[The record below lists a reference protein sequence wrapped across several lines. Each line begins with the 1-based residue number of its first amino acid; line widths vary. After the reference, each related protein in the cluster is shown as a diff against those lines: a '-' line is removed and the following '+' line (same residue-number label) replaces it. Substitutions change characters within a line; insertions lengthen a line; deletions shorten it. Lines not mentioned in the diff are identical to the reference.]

1 MEKILD
7 REVAWRVFAWE
18 FNRSNLHI
26 SEGDERAPNY
36 IITPTGVK
44 CNRLF
49 IVGVVT
55 EVENIGKDNTL
66 WRGRVAD
73 PTGVFT
79 VYAGQYQP
87 ESAIFL
93 SELNIPAYVAV
104 VGKARKFEPEDGNVY
119 TSVRPKEINNAD
131 EKLRDRWVLDTAE
144 RTLERIRYIEDALDS
159 GKSGNDLKEYL
170 LGKRINAVLADG
182 AVKAVEHYKNLD
194 KTMAELKN
202 AVIRAIEMV
211 ASDRNQQSMGT
222 QKEPQIITSGIAAQ
236 EGVST
241 STVAPVD
248 IIQTYGSP
256 PYVDIAARNDP
267 QGLQMRGVEKPQ
279 GFSLNERRSMEQNM
293 AKQEE
298 KSVEIRTPPEME
310 GAEEENAKPETA
322 KEIIE
327 PKEIIAGIIDKLDT
341 GKGISYSTVSDAA
354 QKAGI
359 DPDAVESGIKELMD
373 EGRCY
378 EPKIG
383 VLRKV

>member
-1 MEKILD
+1 MDKILD
-7 REVAWRVFAWE
+7 REVAWRIFAWE
-18 FNRSNLHI
+18 FNRSTLHI

-55 EVENIGKDNTL
+55 EVENIGKDNSL

-79 VYAGQYQP
+79 VYAGHYQP
-87 ESAIFL
+87 EAAIFL

-104 VGKARKFEPEDGNVY
+104 VGKARKFEPEDGSVY
-119 TSVRPKEINNAD
+119 TSVRPEDINNAD

-144 RTLERIRYIEDALDS
+144 RTLERIKYIEDALSS

-170 LGKRINAVLADG
+170 IGKGTNAVLADG
-182 AVKAVEHYKNLD
+182 AVKAIEHYKNLD
-194 KTMAELKN
+194 KTIAELKN
-202 AVIRAIEMV
+202 AVIHAIEVV
-211 ASDRNQQSMGT
+211 ASDRETKVDDIENQ
-222 QKEPQIITSGIAAQ
+222 
-236 EGVST
+236 
-241 STVAPVD
+241 
-248 IIQTYGSP
+248 
-256 PYVDIAARNDP
+256 N
-267 QGLQMRGVEKPQ
+267 QMKPQ
-279 GFSLNERRSMEQNM
+279 
-293 AKQEE
+293 E
-298 KSVEIRTPPEME
+298 KSVEIKTPPEI
-310 GAEEENAKPETA
+310 EETIAVEDNAKPEL
-322 KEIIE
+322 KEPE
-327 PKEIIAGIIDKLDT
+327 TGPKEIIAGIIDKLDT
-341 GKGISYSTVSDAA
+341 GKGISYSMVVETA

-359 DPDAVESGIKELMD
+359 DPQIVESGIKELMD

>member
-55 EVENIGKDNTL
+55 EVENIGKDHTL

-93 SELNIPAYVAV
+93 SELNIPAYIAV
-104 VGKARKFEPEDGNVY
+104 VGKARKFEPEDGSVY
-119 TSVRPKEINNAD
+119 TSVRPEEINNAD

-144 RTLERIRYIEDALDS
+144 RTLERINYIEDALSS

-170 LGKRINAVLADG
+170 LGKGINSVLADG

-194 KTMAELKN
+194 KTMAELKD
-202 AVIRAIEMV
+202 AVIHAIETV
-211 ASDRNQQSMGT
+211 ASCRETKVDDVENQNRM
-222 QKEPQIITSGIAAQ
+222 KPQMKAPR
-236 EGVST
+236 
-241 STVAPVD
+241 VAPLEGASTYAPSGAYMSMHCGGHETDERGSIEPD
-248 IIQTYGSP
+248 IGEP
-256 PYVDIAARNDP
+256 
-267 QGLQMRGVEKPQ
+267 
-279 GFSLNERRSMEQNM
+279 
-293 AKQEE
+293 EE
-298 KSVEIRTPPEME
+298 KLAEIKTDAKIEE
-310 GAEEENAKPETA
+310 TIAEEDAAKAELEEPET
-322 KEIIE
+322 E

-341 GKGISYSTVSDAA
+341 GKGISYSTVADAS
-354 QKAGI
+354 QKAGL
-359 DPDAVESGIKELMD
+359 DADAIESGIKELMD

>member
-1 MEKILD
+1 MDKILD
-7 REVAWRVFAWE
+7 REVAWRIFAWE
-18 FNRSNLHI
+18 FNRSTLHI

-55 EVENIGKDNTL
+55 EVENIGKDNSL

-79 VYAGQYQP
+79 VYAGHYQP
-87 ESAIFL
+87 EAAIFL

-104 VGKARKFEPEDGNVY
+104 VGKARKFEPEDGSVY
-119 TSVRPKEINNAD
+119 TSVRPEEMNNAD

-144 RTLERIRYIEDALDS
+144 RTLERIKYVEDALSS

-170 LGKRINAVLADG
+170 IRKGTNVILADG
-182 AVKAVEHYKNLD
+182 AVKAIEHYKNLD
-194 KTMAELKN
+194 KTIAELKN
-202 AVIRAIEMV
+202 AVIHAIETV
-211 ASDRNQQSMGT
+211 VSDMETKTDDNKDQDQSM
-222 QKEPQIITSGIAAQ
+222 P
-236 EGVST
+236 
-241 STVAPVD
+241 
-248 IIQTYGSP
+248 
-256 PYVDIAARNDP
+256 
-267 QGLQMRGVEKPQ
+267 
-279 GFSLNERRSMEQNM
+279 
-293 AKQEE
+293 
-298 KSVEIRTPPEME
+298 VEIMIPPETDE
-310 GAEEENAKPETA
+310 AVSIEDIAKPEI
-322 KEIIE
+322 KEPE
-327 PKEIIAGIIDKLDT
+327 TGPKEIIAGIIDKLDT
-341 GKGISYSTVSDAA
+341 GKGISYSIVVETA

-359 DPDAVESGIKELMD
+359 DPEIVESGIKELMD

>member
-1 MEKILD
+1 MDKILD

-18 FNRSNLHI
+18 FNRSTLHN

-55 EVENIGKDNTL
+55 EVENIGKDNSL

-79 VYAGQYQP
+79 VYAGHYQP
-87 ESAIFL
+87 EAAIFL

-104 VGKARKFEPEDGNVY
+104 VGKARKFEPEDGSVY
-119 TSVRPKEINNAD
+119 TSVRPEEINNAD

-144 RTLERIRYIEDALDS
+144 RTLERIKYIEDALSS

-170 LGKRINAVLADG
+170 LGNETNSVLADG
-182 AVKAVEHYKNLD
+182 AVKAIEHYKNLD
-194 KTMAELKN
+194 KTISELKN
-202 AVIRAIEMV
+202 AVIHAIEAV
-211 ASDRNQQSMGT
+211 ASDRKTKVQN
-222 QKEPQIITSGIAAQ
+222 
-236 EGVST
+236 
-241 STVAPVD
+241 
-248 IIQTYGSP
+248 
-256 PYVDIAARNDP
+256 
-267 QGLQMRGVEKPQ
+267 VEK
-279 GFSLNERRSMEQNM
+279 
-293 AKQEE
+293 KEE
-298 KSVEIRTPPEME
+298 AIAV
-310 GAEEENAKPETA
+310 EENAKPEL
-322 KEIIE
+322 KEPE
-327 PKEIIAGIIDKLDT
+327 TVSREIIAGIIDKLDT
-341 GKGISYSTVSDAA
+341 GKGISYSIVVETA

-359 DPDAVESGIKELMD
+359 DPEIVESGIKELMD

>member
-1 MEKILD
+1 MDKILD
-7 REVAWRVFAWE
+7 REVAWRIFAWE
-18 FNRSNLHI
+18 FNRSTLHI

-55 EVENIGKDNTL
+55 EVENIGKDNSL

-79 VYAGQYQP
+79 VYAGHYQP
-87 ESAIFL
+87 EAAIFL

-104 VGKARKFEPEDGNVY
+104 VGKARKFEPEDGSVY
-119 TSVRPKEINNAD
+119 TSVRPEDINNAD

-144 RTLERIRYIEDALDS
+144 RTLERIKYIEDALSS

-170 LGKRINAVLADG
+170 LGKGTNSVLADG
-182 AVKAVEHYKNLD
+182 AVKAIEHYKNLD
-194 KTMAELKN
+194 KTIAELKN
-202 AVIRAIEMV
+202 AVIHAIEAV
-211 ASDRNQQSMGT
+211 ASDRETKVQN
-222 QKEPQIITSGIAAQ
+222 I
-236 EGVST
+236 
-241 STVAPVD
+241 
-248 IIQTYGSP
+248 
-256 PYVDIAARNDP
+256 
-267 QGLQMRGVEKPQ
+267 EKPEKD
-279 GFSLNERRSMEQNM
+279 FPSKEI
-293 AKQEE
+293 EE
-298 KSVEIRTPPEME
+298 AFAV
-310 GAEEENAKPETA
+310 EENAKPEL
-322 KEIIE
+322 KEPE
-327 PKEIIAGIIDKLDT
+327 TGPKEIIAGIIDKLDT
-341 GKGISYSTVSDAA
+341 GKGISYSIVVETA

-359 DPDAVESGIKELMD
+359 DPEIVESGIKELMG

>member
-1 MEKILD
+1 MDKILD

-18 FNRSNLHI
+18 FNRSTLHN

-55 EVENIGKDNTL
+55 EVENIGKDNSL

-79 VYAGQYQP
+79 VYAGHYQP
-87 ESAIFL
+87 EAAIFL

-104 VGKARKFEPEDGNVY
+104 VGKARKFEPEDGSVY
-119 TSVRPKEINNAD
+119 TSVRPEEINNAD

-144 RTLERIRYIEDALDS
+144 RTLERIKYIEDALSS

-170 LGKRINAVLADG
+170 LVNGTNSVLADG
-182 AVKAVEHYKNLD
+182 AVKAIEHYKNLD
-194 KTMAELKN
+194 KTISELKN
-202 AVIRAIEMV
+202 AVIHAIEAV
-211 ASDRNQQSMGT
+211 ASDRETKVQN
-222 QKEPQIITSGIAAQ
+222 
-236 EGVST
+236 
-241 STVAPVD
+241 
-248 IIQTYGSP
+248 
-256 PYVDIAARNDP
+256 
-267 QGLQMRGVEKPQ
+267 VEK
-279 GFSLNERRSMEQNM
+279 
-293 AKQEE
+293 KEE
-298 KSVEIRTPPEME
+298 AITV
-310 GAEEENAKPETA
+310 EENAKPEF
-322 KEIIE
+322 KEPE
-327 PKEIIAGIIDKLDT
+327 TGPKEIIAGIIDKLDT
-341 GKGISYSTVSDAA
+341 GKGISYSIVVETA

-359 DPDAVESGIKELMD
+359 DPMIVESGIKELMD

>member
-1 MEKILD
+1 MDKILD

-18 FNRSNLHI
+18 FNRSTLHF

-55 EVENIGKDNTL
+55 EVENIGKDNSL

-79 VYAGQYQP
+79 VYAGHYQP
-87 ESAIFL
+87 EAAIFL

-104 VGKARKFEPEDGNVY
+104 VGKARKFEPEDGSVY
-119 TSVRPKEINNAD
+119 TSVRPEEINNAD

-144 RTLERIRYIEDALDS
+144 RTLERIKYIEDALSS

-170 LGKRINAVLADG
+170 LVNGTNSVLADG
-182 AVKAVEHYKNLD
+182 AVKAIEHYKNLD
-194 KTMAELKN
+194 KTISELKN
-202 AVIRAIEMV
+202 AVIHAIEAV
-211 ASDRNQQSMGT
+211 ASDRETKVQN
-222 QKEPQIITSGIAAQ
+222 
-236 EGVST
+236 
-241 STVAPVD
+241 
-248 IIQTYGSP
+248 
-256 PYVDIAARNDP
+256 
-267 QGLQMRGVEKPQ
+267 VEK
-279 GFSLNERRSMEQNM
+279 R
-293 AKQEE
+293 EE
-298 KSVEIRTPPEME
+298 TITV
-310 GAEEENAKPETA
+310 EENAKPEL
-322 KEIIE
+322 KEPE
-327 PKEIIAGIIDKLDT
+327 TGPKEIIAGIIDKLDT
-341 GKGISYSTVSDAA
+341 GKGISYSIVVETAH
-354 QKAGI
+354 KAGI
-359 DPDAVESGIKELMD
+359 DPETVESGIKELMD

>member
-1 MEKILD
+1 MDKILD
-7 REVAWRVFAWE
+7 REVAWRIFAWE
-18 FNRSNLHI
+18 FNRSTLHI

-55 EVENIGKDNTL
+55 EVENIGKDNSL

-79 VYAGQYQP
+79 VYAGHYQP
-87 ESAIFL
+87 EAAIFL

-104 VGKARKFEPEDGNVY
+104 VGKARKFEPEDGSVY
-119 TSVRPKEINNAD
+119 TSVRPEDINNAD

-144 RTLERIRYIEDALDS
+144 RTLERIKYIEDALSS
-159 GKSGNDLKEYL
+159 GKSGNDLKEYMI
-170 LGKRINAVLADG
+170 GKGINIVLADG
-182 AVKAVEHYKNLD
+182 VTKAVEYYKNLD

-202 AVIRAIEMV
+202 AVIHAIEAV
-211 ASDRNQQSMGT
+211 ASDKEIQVAEKP
-222 QKEPQIITSGIAAQ
+222 KEPQIKTQ
-236 EGVST
+236 
-241 STVAPVD
+241 D
-248 IIQTYGSP
+248 IIETE
-256 PYVDIAARNDP
+256 
-267 QGLQMRGVEKPQ
+267 VEKP
-279 GFSLNERRSMEQNM
+279 
-293 AKQEE
+293 EE
-298 KSVEIRTPPEME
+298 DILPTETDEAVVVEDT
-310 GAEEENAKPETA
+310 AKPEL
-322 KEIIE
+322 IE
-327 PKEIIAGIIDKLDT
+327 PETGPKEIIAAIIDKLDT
-341 GKGISYSTVSDAA
+341 GKGISYSIVVETA

-359 DPDAVESGIKELMD
+359 DPETVESGIKELMD

>member
-18 FNRSNLHI
+18 FNRSTMHI

-36 IITPTGVK
+36 TITPTGVK

-55 EVENIGKDNTL
+55 EVENIGKDNSL

-119 TSVRPKEINNAD
+119 TSVRPEEMNNAD

-144 RTLERIRYIEDALDS
+144 RTLERIRYIEDALSS

-170 LGKRINAVLADG
+170 LGKGVNAVLADG

-194 KTMAELKN
+194 KTMAELKS
-202 AVIRAIEMV
+202 AVIHAIETV
-211 ASDRNQQSMGT
+211 ATDNVSKVHDVEK
-222 QKEPQIITSGIAAQ
+222 KEITEIKSS
-236 EGVST
+236 EGKPLDDVST
-241 STVAPVD
+241 NGTAVHVQEA
-248 IIQTYGSP
+248 
-256 PYVDIAARNDP
+256 P
-267 QGLQMRGVEKPQ
+267 QGLVNYEQ
-279 GFSLNERRSMEQNM
+279 GFIN
-293 AKQEE
+293 KHIV
-298 KSVEIRTPPEME
+298 KP
-310 GAEEENAKPETA
+310 EENQVSPEIEEAVSEEDNAKSELKEPETG
-322 KEIIE
+322 

-341 GKGISYSTVSDAA
+341 GKGIQYSIVVEAA
-354 QKAGI
+354 QKDGI
-359 DPDAVESGIKELMD
+359 DPETVESGIKELMD

>member
-1 MEKILD
+1 MDKILD
-7 REVAWRVFAWE
+7 REVAWRIFAWE
-18 FNRSNLHI
+18 FNRSTLHI

-55 EVENIGKDNTL
+55 EVENIGKDNSL

-79 VYAGQYQP
+79 VYAGHYQP
-87 ESAIFL
+87 EAAIFL

-104 VGKARKFEPEDGNVY
+104 VGKARKFEPEDGSVY
-119 TSVRPKEINNAD
+119 TSVRPEEMNNAD

-144 RTLERIRYIEDALDS
+144 RTLERIKYIEDALSS

-170 LGKRINAVLADG
+170 IGKGTNVVLADG
-182 AVKAVEHYKNLD
+182 VTKAVEHYKNLD
-194 KTMAELKN
+194 KTIAELKN
-202 AVIRAIEMV
+202 AVIHAIEAV
-211 ASDRNQQSMGT
+211 ASDR
-222 QKEPQIITSGIAAQ
+222 
-236 EGVST
+236 
-241 STVAPVD
+241 
-248 IIQTYGSP
+248 
-256 PYVDIAARNDP
+256 
-267 QGLQMRGVEKPQ
+267 
-279 GFSLNERRSMEQNM
+279 
-293 AKQEE
+293 EE
-298 KSVEIRTPPEME
+298 KLVEIKTPPETDE
-310 GAEEENAKPETA
+310 AVAVEENAKPEL
-322 KEIIE
+322 KEPE
-327 PKEIIAGIIDKLDT
+327 TLPKEIIAGIIDKLDT
-341 GKGISYSTVSDAA
+341 GKGISYSIVVETA

-359 DPDAVESGIKELMD
+359 DPEIVESGIKELMD

>member
-1 MEKILD
+1 MDKILD
-7 REVAWRVFAWE
+7 REVAWRIFAWE
-18 FNRSNLHI
+18 FNRSTLHI

-55 EVENIGKDNTL
+55 EVENIGKDNSL
-66 WRGRVAD
+66 WRGRIAD

-79 VYAGQYQP
+79 VYAGHYQP
-87 ESAIFL
+87 EAAIFL

-104 VGKARKFEPEDGNVY
+104 VGKARKFEPEDGSVY
-119 TSVRPKEINNAD
+119 TSVRPEDINNAD

-144 RTLERIRYIEDALDS
+144 RTLERIKYIEDALRS

-170 LGKRINAVLADG
+170 IGKGTNAVLADS
-182 AVKAVEHYKNLD
+182 AAKAVEHYKNLD

-202 AVIRAIEMV
+202 AVIHAIEMV
-211 ASDRNQQSMGT
+211 ASDRETKVDDIENQNQM
-222 QKEPQIITSGIAAQ
+222 KPQIKTY
-236 EGVST
+236 
-241 STVAPVD
+241 D
-248 IIQTYGSP
+248 IIEK
-256 PYVDIAARNDP
+256 DID
-267 QGLQMRGVEKPQ
+267 
-279 GFSLNERRSMEQNM
+279 
-293 AKQEE
+293 
-298 KSVEIRTPPEME
+298 
-310 GAEEENAKPETA
+310 KPEEPETG
-322 KEIIE
+322 

-341 GKGISYSTVSDAA
+341 GKGISYSIVVETA

-359 DPDAVESGIKELMD
+359 DPQIVESGIKELMD

>member
-1 MEKILD
+1 MDKILD
-7 REVAWRVFAWE
+7 REVAWRIFAWE
-18 FNRSNLHI
+18 FNRSTLHI

-55 EVENIGKDNTL
+55 EVENIGKDNSL

-79 VYAGQYQP
+79 VYAGHYQP
-87 ESAIFL
+87 EAAIFL

-119 TSVRPKEINNAD
+119 TSVRPEEMNNAD

-144 RTLERIRYIEDALDS
+144 RTLERIKYIEDALSS

-170 LGKRINAVLADG
+170 IGKGTNVVLADG
-182 AVKAVEHYKNLD
+182 VTKAVEHYKNLD
-194 KTMAELKN
+194 KTIAELKN
-202 AVIRAIEMV
+202 AVIHAIEAV
-211 ASDRNQQSMGT
+211 ASDR
-222 QKEPQIITSGIAAQ
+222 
-236 EGVST
+236 
-241 STVAPVD
+241 
-248 IIQTYGSP
+248 
-256 PYVDIAARNDP
+256 
-267 QGLQMRGVEKPQ
+267 
-279 GFSLNERRSMEQNM
+279 
-293 AKQEE
+293 EE
-298 KSVEIRTPPEME
+298 KLVEIKTPPETDE
-310 GAEEENAKPETA
+310 AVAVEENAKLELKEPETL
-322 KEIIE
+322 

-341 GKGISYSTVSDAA
+341 GKGISYSIVVETA
-354 QKAGI
+354 QKVGI
-359 DPDAVESGIKELMD
+359 DPDIVESGIKELMD

>member
-1 MEKILD
+1 MEKIID

-66 WRGRVAD
+66 WRARVAD

-93 SELNIPAYVAV
+93 SELDIPAYVAV

-119 TSVRPKEINNAD
+119 TSVRPEGINAAD
-131 EKLRDRWVLDTAE
+131 ELLRDRWVLDTAE
-144 RTLERIRYIEDALDS
+144 RTLDRIKYMEDALSS
-159 GKSGNDLKEYL
+159 GKSGNELKEHL
-170 LGKRINAVLADG
+170 VRKGTNSVLADG
-182 AVKAVEHYKNLD
+182 AVKAVEHYRNLD
-194 KTMAELKN
+194 KMMAELKN
-202 AVIRAIEMV
+202 AVIHAIETV
-211 ASDRNQQSMGT
+211 VSDRGTDEKQNPIASQTKPIKVSGDAPHENASPAGVPVHGSKMENQEGFVHDEQGFT
-222 QKEPQIITSGIAAQ
+222 NQHIVRPDENFDEKKTPEIEKDVPEEDTGKPGLKEP
-236 EGVST
+236 
-241 STVAPVD
+241 
-248 IIQTYGSP
+248 
-256 PYVDIAARNDP
+256 
-267 QGLQMRGVEKPQ
+267 
-279 GFSLNERRSMEQNM
+279 
-293 AKQEE
+293 
-298 KSVEIRTPPEME
+298 
-310 GAEEENAKPETA
+310 ENK
-322 KEIIE
+322 
-327 PKEIIAGIIDKLDT
+327 PKEIIAGIIDKLDK
-341 GKGISYSTVSDAA
+341 GKGIQFSTVVEAA
-354 QKAGI
+354 RKVGI
-359 DPDAVESGIKELMD
+359 DPGTVESGIKDLMD